1 MDLLSGT
8 KDARGRI
15 LQEGDEII
23 LNVRGPIYFRIAQ
36 ITPNLDPKAPPDMLL
51 VHVGVMVPFAAKRGA
66 INPEFIRV
74 RTLAE
79 AGPTNFQVL
88 EATPAPAADNPP
100 ATTGP
105 RLIDTEG
112 SDR

>member
-1 MDLLSGT
+1 MELLQGT
-8 KDARGRI
+8 RDARGRI

-23 LNVRGPIYFRIAQ
+23 LNVRGPIFFRIAQ

-51 VHVGVMVPFAAKRGA
+51 VHIGAMIPFAAKRGA

-74 RTLAE
+74 RTLSE

-88 EATPAPAADNPP
+88 DAQPAPADDATPP
-100 ATTGP
+100 E
-105 RLIDTEG
+105 RMSE
-112 SDR
+112 R